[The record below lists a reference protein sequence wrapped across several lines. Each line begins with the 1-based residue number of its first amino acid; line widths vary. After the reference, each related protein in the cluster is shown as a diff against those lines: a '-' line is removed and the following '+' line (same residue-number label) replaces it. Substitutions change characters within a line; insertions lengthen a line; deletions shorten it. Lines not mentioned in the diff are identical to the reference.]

1 MKRLFM
7 YLPLLLRVTSICA
20 QSGTVFDNETFKS
33 TILNEERKYAVYLPP
48 HYDSSKRSYPVLYL
62 LHPAGPK
69 GTLPNQQGWINYGN
83 LKSFMDDAINRGE
96 ITPMIVVTPDA
107 NCVRHISYFNDPNR
121 HFDFE
126 HFFLEEFIPHIEKT
140 YRCRRDRDSRA
151 IAGASMG
158 GGAALFYT
166 LHRPD
171 LFSVSCPLSA
181 AIRGYDKNYIAQR
194 YPNTDEK
201 ALAEWYKQYDVFEL
215 FKQFSAKDEPVVAWF
230 IACGDDDALSPNNV
244 SLHIDLKAMGI
255 SHEFRV
261 QDGRH
266 DWSYWRSILPE
277 MLRFVSSN
285 FLK

>member
-83 LKSFMDDAINRGE
+83 LKFFMDDAINRGE

-126 HFFLEEFIPHIEKT
+126 HFFWKSLFLILKKHTDAGGIE
-140 YRCRRDRDSRA
+140 
-151 IAGASMG
+151 IAE
-158 GGAALFYT
+158 
-166 LHRPD
+166 R
-171 LFSVSCPLSA
+171 
-181 AIRGYDKNYIAQR
+181 
-194 YPNTDEK
+194 
-201 ALAEWYKQYDVFEL
+201 
-215 FKQFSAKDEPVVAWF
+215 
-230 IACGDDDALSPNNV
+230 
-244 SLHIDLKAMGI
+244 
-255 SHEFRV
+255 
-261 QDGRH
+261 
-266 DWSYWRSILPE
+266 
-277 MLRFVSSN
+277 
-285 FLK
+285 